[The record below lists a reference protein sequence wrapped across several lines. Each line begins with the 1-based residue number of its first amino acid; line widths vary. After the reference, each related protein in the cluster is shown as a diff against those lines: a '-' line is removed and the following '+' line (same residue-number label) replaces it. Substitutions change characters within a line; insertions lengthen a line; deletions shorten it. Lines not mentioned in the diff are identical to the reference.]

1 MTEKMSVSAIIEQAL
16 VWAEESIDQMIAG
29 HSDKDPHRAELIE
42 LRRQMRAYHRRRFGK
57 AADGKAADPFA
68 GAKALSLDELRK
80 LRNG

>member
-57 AADGKAADPFA
+57 AADPFA